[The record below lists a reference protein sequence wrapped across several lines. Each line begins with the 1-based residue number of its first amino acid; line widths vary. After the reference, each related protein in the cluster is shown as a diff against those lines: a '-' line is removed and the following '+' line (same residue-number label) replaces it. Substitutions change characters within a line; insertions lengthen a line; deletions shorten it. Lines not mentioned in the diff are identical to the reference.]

1 MTEAEGNC
9 CKLPWKATEEDE
21 EETQEVTESLAA
33 AEETSMEAAVGA
45 VLSGLDCIFY
55 IKRRTNKRY

>member
-1 MTEAEGNC
+1 MEAEGNC

-45 VLSGLDCIFY
+45 VLSGLDCIFLH
-55 IKRRTNKRY
+55 